1 MKKLTFNPWRHFL
14 LALALPAVAICA
26 GLQSCSEDDGPGLPA
41 DKETDSAQSRRNPLM
56 RSPEEAIDIAQ
67 RAWEDFYGDG
77 EAPASRSSRGV
88 IDYGRPVEVVR
99 GAGSRGGSSDTLLYV
114 VNFADD
120 GGFAVI
126 AAPRGA
132 DELLAVTSQGHY
144 YPESQPD
151 QEKVPG
157 FELWMENAREYASV
171 FSIPGDTVRI
181 KPPVFERDTTGIGI
195 HNPINPPGG
204 DNPPVVLDS
213 TKIINPDNPNPG
225 RLQQK
230 EWNDTTCK
238 YIVNHQLPGTW
249 GQGYGDFYGGFYL
262 NNLDSAPEAYYFWN
276 GYCGCVTVA
285 IAQICAYYKQP
296 AQVGL
301 MRSGLIQMYSLDWE
315 KIVRHMAYPANGEN
329 VEKGWC
335 SNEDTHEAHTMIAI
349 LCKSIADMADAD
361 VHIGGTGITKEKAL
375 YSLKSLVSKNISHN
389 WIEYT
394 SYEYPVRGQLF
405 LMRGSSAKGGH
416 EWVCDGTR
424 YVEYYHY
431 FATRPNS
438 NCQWEIKSK
447 EPGYSLMVHYNWGWY
462 GDCNGWFNQTVVF
475 VNGNAFNN
483 LEYVKIF

>member
-157 FELWMENAREYASV
+157 FELWMENAREYAATGLYPV
-171 FSIPGDTVRI
+171 DTTNNNIIPIMPPIDVIDTLGPGGKPVLPPTI
-181 KPPVFERDTTGIGI
+181 IPPVTRDTTGT
-195 HNPINPPGG
+195 
-204 DNPPVVLDS
+204 LD
-213 TKIINPDNPNPG
+213 PDNPNPG
-225 RLQQK
+225 RIQQK
-230 EWNDTTCK
+230 EWEDTIQN
-238 YIVNHQLPGTW
+238 YISGPYLNVVW
-249 GQGYGDFYGGFYL
+249 GQGNGNPQEIDMYNFPEGAYFENGWAGCSTAAIAMICAHYESPSQIRRSSLPNAALFTLDWSKMKKHKNVSNAMSWVCGDDISTHYLIADFYKI
-262 NNLDSAPEAYYFWN
+262 
-276 GYCGCVTVA
+276 
-285 IAQICAYYKQP
+285 IATWTDAKP
-296 AQVGL
+296 HGA
-301 MRSGLIQMYSLDWE
+301 SGTNTNTS
-315 KIVRHMAYPANGEN
+315 N
-329 VEKGWC
+329 VLPVLREFLPHKTFEGW
-335 SNEDTHEAHTMIAI
+335 SDFKFTIGPSPNE
-349 LCKSIADMADAD
+349 
-361 VHIGGTGITKEKAL
+361 
-375 YSLKSLVSKNISHN
+375 
-389 WIEYT
+389 
-394 SYEYPVRGQLF
+394 LF
-405 LMRGSSAKGGH
+405 IMRGRNGDIGH
-416 EWVCDGTR
+416 MWLADGFR
-424 YVEYYHY
+424 SLIVVHYY
-431 FATRPNS
+431 ATRPNS
-438 NCQWEIKSK
+438 NCEWQIQSQQRMER
-447 EPGYSLMVHYNWGWY
+447 LFVHHNWGWDGLY
-462 GDCNGWFNQTVVF
+462 NGWYNNAANIVVYRTDGMKNYKELKYSK
-475 VNGNAFNN
+475 VS
-483 LEYVKIF
+483 